1 MTLPYELAREL
12 KEAGFSQKNVYPCEI
27 CGGKTDC
34 AITQYED
41 AKPPYIP
48 TLEELIEACGDRFNL
63 LVLGE
68 HGFVASFYDS
78 EIQKNNVHGG
88 GKTPSEAVANLWLA
102 LNPRQN
108 N

>member
-12 KEAGFSQKNVYPCEI
+12 KEAGFPVATSPCLACFKNGPGSVCS
-27 CGGKTDC
+27 DC
-34 AITQYED
+34 F
-41 AKPPYIP
+41 IP
-48 TLEELIEACGDRFNL
+48 TLEELIESCGEKINL

-68 HGFVASFYDS
+68 HGWVASFYDS